1 MGRKAMPI
9 DLLLVQGNKNKLTK
23 KEIEARK
30 KSEEKIK
37 PNADKIKAPA
47 FLCRSAKLE
56 FNKLAAELQQT
67 EVLTNVDVDL
77 LGWYCWAND
86 HLKTKLNELSI
97 NEIDKLM
104 NRIKSIAVEYGL
116 TPASRAKLAMPKEEE
131 KEKSTEEKLF
141 GDV

>member
-1 MGRKAMPI
+1 MPI

-30 KSEEKIK
+30 KAEEKIK

-47 FLCRSAKLE
+47 FLSRTAKLD

-86 HLKTKLNELSI
+86 YLKTKLNELSI

-131 KEKSTEEKLF
+131 KEQSTEEKLF